1 MYVTV
6 VREYITHIVTWKPA
20 ALLFFFSVRLLS
32 VLRGHS
38 VCLIPVTTVND
49 LRLQRI
55 SIPDLIHY
63 IYFHI
68 LFLEKNST
76 VFPFSMLSAKQRELL
91 SPFFDVFGMTR
102 SLTRDCTRDIP
113 HSKPALYH

>member
-20 ALLFFFSVRLLS
+20 ASLFFFSVRLLS

-38 VCLIPVTTVND
+38 VCLITATTVND

-63 IYFHI
+63 IYFLI
-68 LFLEKNST
+68 LFLEKKTT
-76 VFPFSMLSAKQRELL
+76 VFPFSMLSAKHG
-91 SPFFDVFGMTR
+91 SYCHHVYNVFGMTR
-102 SLTRDCTRDIP
+102 SLTGDCTRDIP